1 MAPKG
6 GRGGGGRG
14 GGGISSCPG
23 AFSDTYSQVAFANVV
38 LFFAVFV
45 GISIGLCTVRK
56 KAGATGSRLLAAPY
70 ALSVFLFILG
80 YGLELI
86 AAVLQECGTADSS
99 TYFGIYIAT
108 NIFYYLAYWLLL
120 FVVVYTLNTMLRE
133 HLGGMT
139 SVYKVI
145 YIAILGF
152 MFALTVA
159 QIGISSYNLWTQT
172 NGGYDANAEPIIQ
185 PAEGLR
191 IAYIVFYLVSV
202 LVSGALSL
210 QAIFAMRSRRLPG
223 GDLLGWV
230 IALIFAMVLW
240 NLLSLVFAATYLQ
253 NEPLEFDASAGLSYV
268 LNFFQALS
276 FIFILCIAK
285 HVAWTKTAAATTT
298 PVTYAPVDQ
307 QPTYAYT
314 APAGQQQY
322 YYQQQAPVYNS
333 TVPTK

>member
-1 MAPKG
+1 M
-6 GRGGGGRG
+6 
-14 GGGISSCPG
+14 
-23 AFSDTYSQVAFANVV
+23 
-38 LFFAVFV
+38 
-45 GISIGLCTVRK
+45 
-56 KAGATGSRLLAAPY
+56 
-70 ALSVFLFILG
+70 
-80 YGLELI
+80 
-86 AAVLQECGTADSS
+86 LQECGTADSS

-120 FVVVYTLNTMLRE
+120 CVVVYILNTMLRE

-139 SVYKVI
+139 RVYKVI

-159 QIGISSYNLWTQT
+159 QIGLSSYNLWTQT
-172 NGGYDANAEPIIQ
+172 NAGYDANAEPVIY

-191 IAYIVFYLVSV
+191 IAYIVLYLVSV

-223 GDLLGWV
+223 GVSPLYTPFPCKSLTPTQDLLGWV

-253 NEPLEFDASAGLSYV
+253 NQPLEFDASAGLSYV

-285 HVAWTKTAAATTT
+285 HVAWTKAAAATTT

-314 APAGQQQY
+314 APTGQQQY

-333 TVPTK
+333 TVPAK